1 MADDT
6 DEQGRV
12 NGESRV
18 EGGRNEY
25 EGARRR
31 PLADIAVWTGLGVV
45 LAGVVVTPFAH
56 RLGGVAEGLGF
67 FWFLALGIGAVI
79 LGSGA
84 VDARASAAETV
95 ERGHPVAGEF
105 LAVAALL
112 AGACLLLFP
121 DEAILPFAGEG
132 WRPSASAV
140 FQFVVLVLL
149 AVCLLVLGLNGRR
162 TGRLSRP
169 RRTLAVVAGALS
181 TALIGVAAGYVSL
194 SPLVEHTRAEAG
206 GSLSI
211 PSEVSQVGWEWTP
224 GEERRISGIS
234 RGVRG
239 PIVRLTDGF
248 VALDGSTGEELWTY
262 RRPHDAEVEHRVV
275 GNGTRARMV
284 WESPKGERFLT
295 VLDTATGEIVAER
308 EHPESGDWMEVDTS
322 WASAEVGLEA
332 GREPRNGRRDVRAL
346 DLETD
351 EETWRLSLKVHEG
364 DCFLEGVSESVI
376 LVGDVLV
383 VPYGCGRD
391 DRGRDAWLIVAL
403 DVASGDEVWRHEQ
416 TTEILGPVRVRPGA
430 GRSLGE
436 ETTVVAVGDDLHAPR
451 AYLDVRTGAEM
462 ALLPESSPIED
473 EEALEG
479 VDVLRESGDGAI
491 VLRSVPVRER
501 SEEGRYDLTRT
512 DPSGAV
518 LDTVR
523 VGGERRDLSHDAG
536 HAMALGED
544 TVLIPHRG
552 LGPEKAGEL
561 AVLSVPLGGGPEAE
575 KWIEVAGPGA
585 AGTGETD
592 EHRLFAVPGAVL
604 SFSFRTDDEGRDRT
618 VLYGLVP

>member
-25 EGARRR
+25 EGARSR
-31 PLADIAVWTGLGVV
+31 PLADIAVWTGLGVA
-45 LAGVVVTPFAH
+45 LAGVVITPFVPL
-56 RLGGVAEGLGF
+56 LGGVAEGLGVL
-67 FWFLALGIGAVI
+67 WFLALGIGAVM
-79 LGSGA
+79 LWSGA
-84 VDARASAAETV
+84 VDARARNAGTA
-95 ERGHPVAGEF
+95 ERGRPIAGEF
-105 LAVAALL
+105 LAVAVLL
-112 AGACLLLFP
+112 VGACLLLFP
-121 DEAILPFAGEG
+121 DEAVLPFADEG
-132 WRPSASAV
+132 WRPSALAV
-140 FQFVVLVLL
+140 FQYAVLVLL
-149 AVCLLVLGLNGRR
+149 TVCLLVLGLTGRR
-162 TGRLSRP
+162 PERLSRS
-169 RRTLAVVAGALS
+169 RRPLTVVAGALS
-181 TALIGVAAGYVSL
+181 VSLIGIVAGYTSL

-206 GSLSI
+206 EPPQAL
-211 PSEVSQVGWEWTP
+211 SEVSQVGWEWTP
-224 GEERRISGIS
+224 GEETRVRGIS

-295 VLDTATGEIVAER
+295 VLDTATGEIVVER
-308 EHPESGDWMEVDTS
+308 EHVESGDWTEIGTS
-322 WASAEVGLEA
+322 WASAEVDLEA
-332 GREPRNGRRDVRAL
+332 GHKPQEGRRAVRAL
-346 DLETD
+346 DLETA
-351 EETWRLSLKVHEG
+351 EEAWSLSLKVHEG
-364 DCFLEGVSESVI
+364 DCFLEGVPESVI

-391 DRGRDAWLIVAL
+391 DRDRDAWLVVAL
-403 DVASGDEVWRHEQ
+403 DVESGDEVWRHER
-416 TTEILGPVRVRPGA
+416 EIEMRGPVRVRSGV

-436 ETTVVAVGDDLHAPR
+436 ATTVVAVGDDLHAPR
-451 AYLDVRTGAEM
+451 AYLDVRTGEEVAI
-462 ALLPESSPIED
+462 LSESPPIED
-473 EEALEG
+473 EEAREG

-491 VLRSVPVRER
+491 VLRPVPGGEL

-512 DPSGAV
+512 DTSGSV

-523 VGGERRDLSHDAG
+523 VGGERRDLFYDSG
-536 HAMALGED
+536 YAMALGED

-552 LGPEKAGEL
+552 LGMENMGEL
-561 AVLSVPLGGGPEAE
+561 AVLSVPLGGGSEAE
-575 KWIEVAGPGA
+575 KWIEVAEPGA
-585 AGTGETD
+585 AGAGESN
-592 EHRLFAVPGAVL
+592 EHRLLAVPGAVL
-604 SFSFRTDDEGRDRT
+604 SFSYRTDREGRDRT